1 MADDEERQQMLAE
14 LERLKAVGE
23 KDYDD
28 LYEARSSSERTSCYG
43 GAKENLC
50 DAIGLAERLG
60 LKDEAEALTNRL
72 MHIKAVFRSRF
83 AD

>member
-14 LERLKAVGE
+14 LERFKAAGE

-28 LYEARSSSERTSCYG
+28 LYEARSSSERTSCYS
-43 GAKENLC
+43 GAKENFH
-50 DAIGLAERLG
+50 DAISLARRLG
-60 LKDEAEALTNRL
+60 LEDEAEGLTKRL
-72 MHIKAVFRSRF
+72 MHIKAVFRSQF

>member
-1 MADDEERQQMLAE
+1 MADDAERQQMLAR
-14 LERLKAVGE
+14 LERYKAAGE

-28 LYEARSSSERTSCYG
+28 LYEAQSSSERTSCYS
-43 GAKENLC
+43 GAKENFC

-60 LKDEAEALTNRL
+60 LKKEAEALTKRL
-72 MHIKAVFRSRF
+72 MHIKAVFRSQF